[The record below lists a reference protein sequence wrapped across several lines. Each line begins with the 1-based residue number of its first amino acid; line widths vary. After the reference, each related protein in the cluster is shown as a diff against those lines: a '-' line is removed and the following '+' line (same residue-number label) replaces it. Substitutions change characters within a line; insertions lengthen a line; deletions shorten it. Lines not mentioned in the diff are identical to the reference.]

1 MGDKVEK
8 QIRLKSNWTKGE
20 IVFDDDPI
28 GLSKHH
34 GQLDVKKSMHVL
46 QSISRSLIVYASNR
60 CRGIDSAI
68 AIVVPHDA

>member
-46 QSISRSLIVYASNR
+46 QSISRSSFIIVYVP
-60 CRGIDSAI
+60 
-68 AIVVPHDA
+68 IVVEESIAR